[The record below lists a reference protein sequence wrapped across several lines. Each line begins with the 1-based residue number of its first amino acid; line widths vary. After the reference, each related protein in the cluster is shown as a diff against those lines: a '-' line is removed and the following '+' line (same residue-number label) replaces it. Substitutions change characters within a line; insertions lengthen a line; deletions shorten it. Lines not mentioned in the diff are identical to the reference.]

1 MRALPAEL
9 LPAPGLAVTSWR
21 WCHGRVTDRD
31 AARAAKTTVRQLVA
45 GHPSVNGVGLR
56 RDAVSGWVVKVNLRC
71 EDDGLCRA
79 LPPEVD
85 GVRVDVVVV
94 GPVRASTALPE
105 A

>member
-1 MRALPAEL
+1 
-9 LPAPGLAVTSWR
+9 VI
-21 WCHGRVTDRD
+21 DRD
-31 AARAAKTTVRQLVA
+31 AARAAKTTVRKLVA

-56 RDAVSGWVVKVNLRC
+56 RDAASGWVVKVNLSC
-71 EDDGLCRA
+71 ADDGLCEA

-94 GPVRASTALPE
+94 GPVRATTALPE